1 MFGIDMDTPLTGE
14 QIDSIV
20 DSIAR
25 KIVDRRLE
33 VPAVLLLETH
43 KPLSFVASQATLVA
57 MPMLAPL
64 VGAQR
69 MADFSKILADRA
81 NVELLISRIEE
92 LAGARDRSERA
103 DVTTEG

>member
-1 MFGIDMDTPLTGE
+1 MFAIDLDTPLTRE

-20 DSIAR
+20 DPIAK

-57 MPMLAPL
+57 MPMLGPL

-81 NVELLISRIEE
+81 NVELLIARIEE
-92 LAGARDRSERA
+92 MAATRDGSEGA